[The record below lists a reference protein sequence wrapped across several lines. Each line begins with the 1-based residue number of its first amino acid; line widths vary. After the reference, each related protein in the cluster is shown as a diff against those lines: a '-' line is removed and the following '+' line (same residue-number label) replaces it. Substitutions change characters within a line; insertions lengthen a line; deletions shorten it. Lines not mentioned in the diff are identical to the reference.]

1 MEFDNGRTLI
11 NIFFDFM
18 GTFSVLTLGIKVVKK
33 YGALFFLTLVGLQE
47 NYREILKKKTIP

>member
-33 YGALFFLTLVGLQE
+33 YGALFF
-47 NYREILKKKTIP
+47 